1 MGLRDEQSFEL
12 RREKLDRLRVRGID
26 PYPPRF
32 HRTHTAEAASEGFL
46 AWEKAGSEGEA
57 PSVTVAGRMTA
68 LRDMGKATF
77 IDLHDGSGKMQIYL
91 KSNVVGEK
99 AYEMLHDLNV
109 GDFVGVSGRLFRTR
123 AGEISVEAAEYSL
136 LAKSLQPLPE
146 KFHGLVD
153 TETRYRQRYLDLI
166 ANEDVRRL
174 FALRSAIIDAIRR
187 FMVGRGFME
196 VETPVLMPEAG
207 GAAATPFVTHH
218 EALDRDLY
226 LRIAMELHLKRLI
239 VGGYDR
245 VFEIGRVFR
254 NEGISTKHNP
264 EFTMMESYEAYADYN
279 DVAAMVEELVSWVA
293 MEALGT
299 TQVAFEEQTIEL
311 KPPWRRLTVHEAL
324 KQYAQVDLEHYRRDE
339 ASLRDLIRRMGVET
353 APDASWA
360 KLVDELLSAKVEPEL
375 IQPTFLMDYPAP
387 LSPLA
392 KRKPDNPE
400 LVERFE
406 PFAAGLEMGNAYTEL
421 NDPLDQR
428 QRLLEQA
435 RRKAAGES
443 EVEMLDEDFLLA
455 LEHGM
460 PPAGGLGIGIDRLV
474 MLLSGRRSIREVILF
489 PQLRTKE

>member
-1 MGLRDEQSFEL
+1 MSLRDKESFEL

-32 HRTHTAEAASEGFL
+32 HRTHTTEAASQAFL
-46 AWEKAGSEGEA
+46 AWEKAGSAGDA
-57 PSVTVAGRMTA
+57 PTVTIAGRMTA
-68 LRDMGKATF
+68 MRDMGKASF
-77 IDLHDGSGKMQIYL
+77 VDIRDGSGRLQVYL
-91 KSNVVGEK
+91 KSDVLGEK
-99 AYEMLHDLNV
+99 AYAGLRDLDL
-109 GDFVGVSGRLFRTR
+109 GDFLGVRGRLFRTR
-123 AGEISVEAAEYSL
+123 AGEITVEAEEYTL

-146 KFHGLVD
+146 KWHGLVD

-166 ANEDVRRL
+166 ANEDVRKL
-174 FALRSAIIDAIRR
+174 FALRSAVIDAIRR

-207 GAAATPFVTHH
+207 GAAANPFVTHH

-254 NEGISTKHNP
+254 NEGISTRHNP

-279 DVAAMVEELVSWVA
+279 DVAAMVEQLVSHVA
-293 MEALGT
+293 IETVGT
-299 TQVAFEEQTIEL
+299 TLVPYEDGTIEL
-311 KPPWRRLTVHEAL
+311 SPPWRRLTVHDAL
-324 KQYAQVDLEHYRRDE
+324 KEYAGVDLEDYRRDE
-339 ASLRDLIRRMGVET
+339 AGLRDVIRQMGIEV
-353 APDASWA
+353 APEAGWA
-360 KLVDELLSAKVEPEL
+360 KLVDELLSEKVEPQL
-375 IQPTFLMDYPAP
+375 IQPTFMMDYPAP

-392 KRKPDNPE
+392 KRKPDNPD

-406 PFAAGLEMGNAYTEL
+406 PFVAGLEMGNAYTEL

-428 QRLLEQA
+428 QRFQEQS
-435 RRKAAGES
+435 RRKAAGER

-460 PPAGGLGIGIDRLV
+460 PPCGGLGIGIDRLV

-489 PQLRTKE
+489 PQLRSKE

>member
-1 MGLRDEQSFEL
+1 MSLRDEQSFEL
-12 RREKLDRLRVRGID
+12 RREKLDRLRVRGVD

-32 HRTHTAEAASEGFL
+32 HRTHTAEAASQAFVE
-46 AWEKAGSEGEA
+46 WEKAGSEGDA
-57 PSVTVAGRMTA
+57 PAVTVAGRMTA
-68 LRDMGKATF
+68 MRDMGKASF
-77 IDLHDGSGKMQIYL
+77 IDLRDGSGKMQVYL

-99 AYEMLHDLNV
+99 AYGMLRDLDL
-109 GDFVGVSGRLFRTR
+109 GDFLGVSGRVFRTR
-123 AGEISVEAAEYSL
+123 AGEISVEAAEYTL

-146 KFHGLVD
+146 KWHGLID

-174 FALRSAIIDAIRR
+174 FALRSAIVDAIRR

-196 VETPVLMPEAG
+196 VETPVLMAEAG
-207 GAAATPFVTHH
+207 GAAANPFVTHH

-279 DVAAMVEELVSWVA
+279 DVAAMVEELVSRAA
-293 MEALGT
+293 METLGT
-299 TQVAFEEQTIEL
+299 MVVPFEEETIDL
-311 KPPWRRLTVHEAL
+311 SPPWRRLTVHDAL
-324 KQYAQVDLEHYRRDE
+324 KQYAEVDLEDYRRDE
-339 ASLRDLIRRMGVET
+339 AGLRDLIRRMGIET

-360 KLVDELLSAKVEPEL
+360 KLVDELLSARVEPQL

-428 QRLLEQA
+428 QRFLEQA

-489 PQLRTKE
+489 PQLRSKE

>member
-1 MGLRDEQSFEL
+1 MSLRDEEAYEL
-12 RREKLDRLRVRGID
+12 RKEKLGRLHARGVD

-32 HRTHTAEAASEGFL
+32 RRTHTSQQAIEAFL
-46 AWEKAGSEGEA
+46 EWEKAGATGDA
-57 PSVTVAGRMTA
+57 PVVVVAGRMTA
-68 LRDMGKATF
+68 LRDMGKASF
-77 IDLHDGSGKMQIYL
+77 IDLRDGSGKIQVYL
-91 KSNVVGEK
+91 KSDLLGEK
-99 AYEMLHDLNV
+99 PYAGLRDLDL
-109 GDFVGVSGRLFRTR
+109 GDFLGVRGSLFRTR
-123 AGEISVEAAEYSL
+123 AGEVSVQAAEYTL

-153 TETRYRQRYLDLI
+153 VETRYRQRYLDLI
-166 ANEDVRRL
+166 ANEDVRKL
-174 FALRSAIIDAIRR
+174 FALRSAVIDAMRR

-207 GAAATPFVTHH
+207 GAAANPFVTHH

-254 NEGISTKHNP
+254 NEGIDTKHNP

-279 DVAAMVEELVSWVA
+279 DVASMVEELVSWVA
-293 MEALGT
+293 NETVGT
-299 TQVAFEEQTIEL
+299 TIVPFEDGTIDVS
-311 KPPWRRLTVHEAL
+311 PPWRRLTVHDAL
-324 KQYAQVDLEHYRRDE
+324 KEYTNVDLEHFRRDE
-339 ASLRDLIRRMGVET
+339 AGLRALIRSMNIET
-353 APDASWA
+353 EPDASWA
-360 KLVDELLSAKVEPEL
+360 KLVDELLSSAVEPKL
-375 IQPTFLMDYPAP
+375 IQPTFLMDYPAA

-392 KRKPDNPE
+392 KRKPNNPD

-428 QRLLEQA
+428 QRFLEQT
-435 RRKAAGES
+435 RRKAAGER

-460 PPAGGLGIGIDRLV
+460 PPTGGLGIGIDRLI
-474 MLLSGRRSIREVILF
+474 MLLSGKRSIREVILF
-489 PQLRTKE
+489 PQLRGK

>member
-1 MGLRDEQSFEL
+1 MSLRDEESFAL
-12 RREKLDRLRVRGID
+12 RQEKLGRLRDRGVD

-32 HRTHTAEAASEGFL
+32 RRTHTTADATTAFVE
-46 AWEKAGSEGEA
+46 WEKASASDDA
-57 PSVTVAGRMTA
+57 PFVTVAGRMTA

-77 IDLHDGSGKMQIYL
+77 IDLRDGSGKIQVYL
-91 KSNVVGEK
+91 KSDTLGEK
-99 AYEMLHDLNV
+99 AYAGLRDLDL
-109 GDFVGVSGRLFRTR
+109 GDFLGVRGRLFRTR
-123 AGEISVEAAEYSL
+123 AGEVTVEAAEYTL
-136 LAKSLQPLPE
+136 LAKALQPLPE
-146 KFHGLVD
+146 KWHGLVD

-166 ANEDVRRL
+166 ANDEVRQL
-174 FALRSAIIDAIRR
+174 FAVRSAIIDAMRR

-196 VETPVLMPEAG
+196 VETPVLMQEAG
-207 GAAATPFVTHH
+207 GAAANPFVTHH

-264 EFTMMESYEAYADYN
+264 EFTMMESYEAYADYQ
-279 DVAAMVEELVSWVA
+279 DVAAMVEELVSTVA
-293 MEALGT
+293 QETLGT
-299 TQVAFEEQTIEL
+299 MLVPFDEGTIDL
-311 KPPWRRLTVHEAL
+311 SPPWRRLTVRDAL
-324 KQYAQVDLEHYRRDE
+324 KEYAQVDLEDYRRDE
-339 ASLRDLIRRMGVET
+339 PSLRALVRDMGIEA

-360 KLVDELLSAKVEPEL
+360 KLVDELLSAAVEPKL

-392 KRKPDNPE
+392 KRKPGNPDI
-400 LVERFE
+400 VERFE
-406 PFAAGLEMGNAYTEL
+406 PFAAGLELGNAYTEL

-428 QRLLEQA
+428 QRFLEQA
-435 RRKAAGES
+435 RRKAAGEQ

-460 PPAGGLGIGIDRLV
+460 PPCGGLGIGIDRLV
-474 MLLSGRRSIREVILF
+474 MLLSGKRSIREVILF
-489 PQLRTKE
+489 PQLRSKE

>member
-1 MGLRDEQSFEL
+1 MSLRDEQSFEL

-32 HRTHTAEAASEGFL
+32 HRTHTAEAASQAFL
-46 AWEKAGSEGEA
+46 QWEKAGSAGDA
-57 PSVTVAGRMTA
+57 PAVTIAGRMTA

-77 IDLHDGSGKMQIYL
+77 IDLRDGSGKMQVYL

-99 AYEMLHDLNV
+99 AYGVLHDLDL

-123 AGEISVEAAEYSL
+123 AGEISVEAAEYVL

-196 VETPVLMPEAG
+196 VETPVLMAEAG
-207 GAAATPFVTHH
+207 GAAANPFVTHH

-239 VGGYDR
+239 VGGFDR

-279 DVAAMVEELVSWVA
+279 DVAAMVEELVSRVA
-293 MEALGT
+293 METLGT
-299 TQVAFEEQTIEL
+299 TQVPFEEETIEL
-311 KPPWRRLTVHEAL
+311 KPPWRRLTVHDAL
-324 KQYAQVDLEHYRRDE
+324 KQYAEVDLEHYRRDE
-339 ASLRDLIRRMGVET
+339 ASLRDLIRRMGIET

-360 KLVDELLSAKVEPEL
+360 KLVDELLSARVEPQL

-392 KRKPDNPE
+392 KRKPDNTE

-428 QRLLEQA
+428 QRFLEQA

-489 PQLRTKE
+489 PQLRSKE

>member
-1 MGLRDEQSFEL
+1 MSLRDEESFAL
-12 RREKLDRLRVRGID
+12 RQEKLARLRTRGVD

-32 HRTHTAEAASEGFL
+32 RRTHTSEAATQGFL
-46 AWEKAGSEGEA
+46 EWEKTGRSGDA
-57 PSVTVAGRMTA
+57 PEVTIAGRMTA

-77 IDLHDGSGKMQIYL
+77 VDIRDGAGKVQVYL
-91 KSNVVGEK
+91 KSDNLGPK
-99 AYEMLHDLNV
+99 AYAGLRDLDL
-109 GDFVGVSGRLFRTR
+109 GDFLGVRGRIFRTR
-123 AGEISVEAAEYSL
+123 AGEITVEASEYML

-166 ANEDVRRL
+166 ANDEVRHL

-196 VETPVLMPEAG
+196 VETPVLMSEAG
-207 GAAATPFVTHH
+207 GAAATPFITHH

-239 VGGYDR
+239 VGGFDR

-254 NEGISTKHNP
+254 NEGISTRHNP
-264 EFTMMESYEAYADYN
+264 EFTMMESYEAYADYS
-279 DVAAMVEELVSWVA
+279 DVASMVEELVSSVA
-293 MEALGT
+293 GETLGT
-299 TQVAFEEQTIEL
+299 KLVPFEDGTIDL
-311 KPPWRRLTVHEAL
+311 SPPWRRLTVNEAL
-324 KQYAQVDLEHYRRDE
+324 KEYAHVDLEDYRRDE
-339 ASLRDLIRRMGVET
+339 PGLRTLIHNMGIEA

-360 KLVDELLSAKVEPEL
+360 KLVDELLSAAVEPKL

-392 KRKPDNPE
+392 KRKPDNPDI
-400 LVERFE
+400 VERFE
-406 PFAAGLEMGNAYTEL
+406 PFAAGLELGNAYTEL

-428 QRLLEQA
+428 RRFLEQA
-435 RRKAAGES
+435 RRKAAGEH

-460 PPAGGLGIGIDRLV
+460 PPCGGLGIGIDRLV
-474 MLLSGRRSIREVILF
+474 MLLSGKRSIREVILF
-489 PQLRTKE
+489 PQMRSRE

>member
-1 MGLRDEQSFEL
+1 MSVRDEETFAL
-12 RREKLDRLRVRGID
+12 RNEKLARLRTRGVD

-32 HRTHTAEAASEGFL
+32 RRTHTSEAATQAFID
-46 AWEKAGSEGEA
+46 WEKAGATGDP
-57 PSVTVAGRMTA
+57 PSVIVAGRMTA

-77 IDLHDGSGKMQIYL
+77 VDLRDGSGKIQVYL
-91 KSNVVGEK
+91 KSDVLGEK
-99 AYEMLHDLNV
+99 AYAGLRDLDL
-109 GDFVGVSGRLFRTR
+109 GDFLGVRGSLFRTR
-123 AGEISVEAAEYSL
+123 AGEVTVEAAEYTL

-146 KFHGLVD
+146 KWHGLVD

-166 ANEDVRRL
+166 ANDDVRKL

-196 VETPVLMPEAG
+196 VETPVLTPEAG
-207 GAAATPFVTHH
+207 GAAANPFVTHH

-245 VFEIGRVFR
+245 VFEIGRIFR

-293 MEALGT
+293 KETLGT
-299 TQVAFEEQTIEL
+299 TVVPFDEGTLDVA
-311 KPPWRRLTVHEAL
+311 PPWRRLTVHDAPQGVRGRRPGAL
-324 KQYAQVDLEHYRRDE
+324 PSRRARPAGARPRRW
-339 ASLRDLIRRMGVET
+339 ASMSRPTPAGR
-353 APDASWA
+353 SWSTSCCRA
-360 KLVDELLSAKVEPEL
+360 AVEPKL
-375 IQPTFLMDYPAP
+375 LQPTFLMDYPAP

-392 KRKPDNPE
+392 KRKPDNPD

-406 PFAAGLEMGNAYTEL
+406 PFGGGLELGNAYTEL
-421 NDPLDQR
+421 NDPIDQR
-428 QRLLEQA
+428 KRFLEQA
-435 RRKAAGES
+435 RRKAAGER

-460 PPAGGLGIGIDRLV
+460 PPCGGLGIGIDRLV
-474 MLLSGRRSIREVILF
+474 MLLSGNRSIREVILF
-489 PQLRTKE
+489 PQLRSK

>member
-1 MGLRDEQSFEL
+1 MTLRDEESFSL
-12 RREKLDRLRVRGID
+12 RLDKLGRLRARGLD

-32 HRTHTAEAASEGFL
+32 RRTHTAAEAIQAFVD
-46 AWEKAGSEGEA
+46 WEKAGETGD
-57 PSVTVAGRMTA
+57 PPVVTIAGRLTA
-68 LRDMGKATF
+68 LRDMGKASF
-77 IDLHDGSGKMQIYL
+77 IDLRDGSGKIQVYL
-91 KSNVVGEK
+91 KSDVLGER
-99 AYEMLHDLNV
+99 AYANLHDLDL
-109 GDFVGVSGRLFRTR
+109 GDFLGVTGKLFRTR
-123 AGEISVEAAEYSL
+123 AGEVSVEAAEYTL

-153 TETRYRQRYLDLI
+153 VETRYRQRYLDLV
-166 ANEDVRRL
+166 ANDDVRKL

-207 GAAATPFVTHH
+207 GAAANPFVTHH

-293 MEALGT
+293 RETLGT
-299 TQVAFEEQTIEL
+299 TEVPFEDGIIDL
-311 KPPWRRLTVHEAL
+311 SPPWRRVTVYDAL
-324 KQYAQVDLEHYRRDE
+324 QQYAGVDLEHYRRDE
-339 ASLRDLIRRMGVET
+339 AGLRALIRQMGIDV
-353 APDASWA
+353 APDATWA
-360 KLVDELLSAKVEPEL
+360 KLVDELLSAAVEPKL
-375 IQPTFLMDYPAP
+375 IQPTFMMDYPAA

-392 KRKPDNPE
+392 KRKPDNPD

-428 QRLLEQA
+428 QRFEEQA
-435 RRKAAGES
+435 RRKAAGEQ

-460 PPAGGLGIGIDRLV
+460 PPCGGLGIGIDRLV
-474 MLLSGRRSIREVILF
+474 MLLSGKRSIREVILF
-489 PQLRTKE
+489 PQLRSK